1 MDRIFEEDIM
11 NIQNYKFQKDPYFPQ
26 NYEPIEENEIN
37 GIDHFEKFLNID
49 QDDNKSQCNSIISFD
64 EKNEEFEF
72 YINKKS
78 NDFDD
83 SEFSEIDNLIN
94 FKNKVVTPTPKL
106 ENNQTKKDGKN
117 QNIVKTKSTEY
128 KTKEIIMENKQII
141 KSQKKDFNSKKKK
154 KIKNL
159 KKKILL
165 NNNKIFYISKVN
177 KKVGRLGKK
186 LKKLLNGKHNKFCY
200 DNIIRKIKAS
210 FHNNIFNYINK
221 KYEIHLKSI
230 NQKKIT
236 KLLQKISPE
245 ESKKIKKDDNLR
257 WLSSK
262 LKDVFSANL
271 SSKCSLYDSD
281 YNKRQIDKLY
291 KEAKIQNLIDIFE
304 KTIRE
309 MYEIYVNDIKLDGF
323 ETLEDDLKSLQK
335 KMEKEGEEDIE
346 DYLKEY
352 EYVAQNLEQ
361 IFKEKKG
368 RSRKLPR
375 NKK

>member
-1 MDRIFEEDIM
+1 MDKIFAEDINM
-11 NIQNYKFQKDPYFPQ
+11 NIQNYRFQKDPYFPQ
-26 NYEPIEENEIN
+26 NYESIEENEIN
-37 GIDHFEKFLNID
+37 DIDHFEKYLNID

-83 SEFSEIDNLIN
+83 SEFSEIDNLIY
-94 FKNKVVTPTPKL
+94 FKNEVVTTIKKL
-106 ENNQTKKDGKN
+106 ENNQTKKDEKI
-117 QNIVKTKSTEY
+117 QSIVKTKSTEH
-128 KTKEIIMENKQII
+128 KTKDIIMENQQNI
-141 KSQKKDFNSKKKK
+141 KSQKKNFNSNK

-159 KKKILL
+159 EKKILL
-165 NNNKIFYISKVN
+165 NNNKIFNISKVN

-186 LKKLLNGKHNKFCY
+186 SKKILKGKHNKFCY
-200 DNIIRKIKAS
+200 DNIIRKIKVN
-210 FHNNIFNYINK
+210 FHNNIYNYINK

-245 ESKKIKKDDNLR
+245 ESKRIKKDDNLR
-257 WLSSK
+257 WFSSK

-271 SSKCSLYDSD
+271 SSKCSLYTSD

-309 MYEIYVNDIKLDGF
+309 IYEIYVNDIKLDGI
-323 ETLEDDLKSLQK
+323 ETLEDDLKSLQN

-346 DYLKEY
+346 EYLKEY
-352 EYVAQNLEQ
+352 KYVAQNLEQ
-361 IFKEKKG
+361 IFKDKKG
-368 RSRKLPR
+368 RRGKIPR
-375 NKK
+375 NEN